1 MRFRAGDYNAGEQRL
16 ATEQTK
22 RLQQNIDGT
31 TKRSVGWFR
40 RYFPSLPSSSRWRR
54 QTFPLIVC
62 KQGGLRELTVTLD
75 TAIWYLDAFSINL
88 CYMNNELMLQ
98 YSVSLYSDSWITRPW
113 FTADWNGRAVSVTN
127 VIDTMAENETKKPI
141 KWEWEL
147 PKWRLGQVFTL
158 NMSSIALEMK
168 SQPWQHGGTYSP
180 TWIWHDTRRRRH
192 RHPST
197 DPTDGAPRPMERPD
211 RWSAPTNGAP
221 RPMGRPDRYGRLTDA
236 GARLAGRPNW
246 WTGASDAAAR
256 PLWPADGRA
265 DGSIRLIRRAQWW
278 LSNLFNWVAKL
289 QSCRAT
295 LRTGEEFPKWPTFRC
310 VISPYQYEKWLSNG
324 CWFDSRAHVSAQGG
338 LIRPYL

>member
-211 RWSAPTNGAP
+211 RWVDPTDTVGWRTQGPDWRVDPIDEPARRMRRP
-221 RPMGRPDRYGRLTDA
+221 DPCGRPMAGLMGRSDWYG
-236 GARLAGRPNW
+236 GRN
-246 WTGASDAAAR
+246 
-256 PLWPADGRA
+256 DGYLIY
-265 DGSIRLIRRAQWW
+265 SI
-278 LSNLFNWVAKL
+278 
-289 QSCRAT
+289 
-295 LRTGEEFPKWPTFRC
+295 E
-310 VISPYQYEKWLSNG
+310 
-324 CWFDSRAHVSAQGG
+324 
-338 LIRPYL
+338 